1 MKQLSDKICYLPASR
16 EPLSAEV
23 FFIEGEKCT
32 YIYDVGCG
40 EAALQALRAVEKP
53 MVVTISHFHQDH
65 AANIKEVPYEQL
77 YVGSF
82 LGKKLGV
89 GTVVRD
95 AVTIDDGVRLEIRH
109 CPSPHAKGSLI
120 LTVNNTYTLVGDLCF
135 ARPGQVDRGLAMHML
150 QVLKAVDTKY
160 IVTSHEEEKV
170 HEKDVFLRQLRTY
183 FDSEKRI
190 EKK

>member
-1 MKQLSDKICYLPASR
+1 MQHLSDEIRYLPASR
-16 EPLSAEV
+16 EPLCAEV

-53 MVVTISHFHQDH
+53 MVLTISHFHQDH
-65 AANIKEVPYEQL
+65 AANVKDVACRQL
-77 YVGSF
+77 YVGSY
-82 LGKKLGV
+82 LGKKLGM

-95 AVTIDDGVRLEIRH
+95 AVTIDDGVHIEIRH

-150 QVLKAVDTKY
+150 KVLQGVDTQY
-160 IVTSHEEEKV
+160 FVTSHEEEKV
-170 HEKDVFLRQLRTY
+170 HEKAGFLRQLRTY
-183 FDSEKRI
+183 FDDEKRI